1 MIRKEITIRAER
13 KNGKTIVSNNRGDK
27 WECLGNMPEGY
38 SIRALVN
45 FTFIRAID
53 DMMSCHN
60 RFKVEMII
68 TELEDEK
75 SKV

>member
-38 SIRALVN
+38 SISALVN